1 MGLRLTI
8 GYKDRNIVRI
18 CSESATIFFI
28 THELINEK
36 SLRTR
41 LDGGC
46 ELEKTRFFIVTKR
59 AV

>member
-1 MGLRLTI
+1 MGVRLTI
-8 GYKDRNIVRI
+8 GYKDINIVRI

-36 SLRTR
+36 SLQGRQ
-41 LDGGC
+41 DGRC
-46 ELEKTRFFIVTKR
+46 ELKSVRFFIVTKR